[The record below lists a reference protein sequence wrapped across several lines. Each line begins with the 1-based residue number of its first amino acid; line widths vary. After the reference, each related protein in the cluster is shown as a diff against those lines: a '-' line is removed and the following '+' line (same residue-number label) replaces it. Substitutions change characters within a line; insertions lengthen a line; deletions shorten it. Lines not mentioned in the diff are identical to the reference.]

1 MDTCKTYSSSAAD
14 FLPPIGMTC
23 CGKPETQLAEYAQ
36 SLQQKASKLSPAFP
50 MYVVS
55 LQNILKMTE
64 VRCHQDLLRDGILVK
79 MDAVRG
85 KAMFISHQWVSNQHP
100 DPDGQQLKVFQGA
113 MSNLLNG
120 SIPAQPG
127 VSDAFFSAFLGWP
140 GLALPDLSASTI
152 FVWYDYFCIPQHTI
166 SADSRSFSQNSF
178 EAQRKAIG
186 SIPAY
191 VDRCDIFVVLC
202 PLMKHATTH
211 STLHYDSWAERGW
224 CRTEAM
230 TRNLS
235 VKNGCV
241 LFIHGPR
248 HIMLGSTWHSTF
260 LAPGDGQFTVDADR
274 EVVGKIIKDMVEMKL
289 HSLLVK
295 GDLPGFRLLLNLQH
309 VWLRKCDITPVPGL
323 LAGDFSTD
331 SGEIGEEFLLQHG
344 FSHVEEYDKA
354 GWSPLCYAALGGNSP
369 VLEALLSQRA
379 NPNETLRRSCP
390 ALYLFK
396 GTSALSICSR
406 SGNSEAVRILLH
418 AQADPNQADSIGQ
431 GALTIFAWNPG
442 NITDM
447 DGARSLLEAR
457 ANPNQLNAAGSNAF
471 QTASFSGNSKLVKE
485 LLPFSMGATSKKDEV
500 LPWAIFFGLS
510 STEHISLLLEA
521 GVDINEQ
528 WQMRLKLPG
537 VGIWFGFLAAKHCLS
552 ETTGLNTFAYHWHD
566 ATPLML
572 SILVGSYSISWLL
585 LEAKARIDLRNS
597 RKQTAFDL
605 AIKRNAPHALLWE
618 LWKRG
623 AGNHASRA
631 SISWWHSNTPEEP
644 IAEDQASITVESSIP
659 MEGMVQD
666 FDPMVSMQF

>member
-1 MDTCKTYSSSAAD
+1 
-14 FLPPIGMTC
+14 MTC
-23 CGKPETQLAEYAQ
+23 CGKVDTQLAEYAQ
-36 SLQQKASKLSPAFP
+36 SLRQKALKLSPAFP

-79 MDAVRG
+79 MDTVRG
-85 KAMFISHQWVSNQHP
+85 KAMFISHQWVSNEHP
-100 DPDGQQLKVFQGA
+100 DPDGKQLKVFQGA
-113 MSNLLNG
+113 MSNLLSG

-127 VSDAFFSAFLGWP
+127 VSDAFFSVFLGWP
-140 GLALPDLSASTI
+140 SLTLPDLSASTI
-152 FVWYDYFCIPQHTI
+152 FVWYDYFCIPQYTI
-166 SADSRSFSQNSF
+166 SAESRSFSQNSF
-178 EAQRKAIG
+178 EAQRKAIA

-191 VDRCDIFVVLC
+191 VDRCDFFVVLC

-211 STLHYDSWAERGW
+211 STLDYDSWAERGW

-241 LFIHGPR
+241 LFIQGPR
-248 HIMLGSTWHSTF
+248 QIMLGSTWHSTF
-260 LAPGDGQFTVDADR
+260 LAPGDGKFTVDADR
-274 EVVGKIIKDMVEMKL
+274 EVVGKITKDMVEMKL

-295 GDLPGFRLLLNLQH
+295 GDLPGFRLLLSLQH
-309 VWLRKCDITPVPGL
+309 VWLRKCDVTPVPGL

-331 SGEIGEEFLLQHG
+331 SGEIGEEFLLQNG

-354 GWSPLCYAALGGNSP
+354 GWSPLCYAALGGNPP

-379 NPNETLRRSCP
+379 NPNDSLRRSCS
-390 ALYLFK
+390 AVYLFK
-396 GTSALSICSR
+396 GTSALSICCR
-406 SGNSEAVRILLH
+406 SGNSEAMRILLH
-418 AQADPNQADSIGQ
+418 AQADPNKADSIGQ

-442 NITDM
+442 NMTDM
-447 DGARSLLEAR
+447 DGARWLLEAH
-457 ANPNQLNAAGSNAF
+457 ANPNHLNAAGGNAF
-471 QTASFSGNSKLVKE
+471 QTAAFSGNSKLVKK
-485 LLPFSMGATSKKDEV
+485 LLHFSMATSKKDEV

-510 STEHISLLLEA
+510 SPEHISLLLEV

-528 WQMRLKLPG
+528 WQIRLKLPG
-537 VGIWFGFLAAKHCLS
+537 VSLWFSFLAAKHYLS
-552 ETTGLNTFAYHWHD
+552 EPTGLNTFAYHYRD

-572 SILVGSYSISWLL
+572 SILVGSYSISSLL
-585 LEAKARIDLRNS
+585 LEAKARIDLRNC

-605 AIKRNAPHALLWE
+605 AIKRNAPDALLWE
-618 LWKRG
+618 LWRRG

-631 SISWWHSNTPEEP
+631 SISWWHSNTPEP
-644 IAEDQASITVESSIP
+644 IAEDQASVTVESSIP
-659 MEGMVQD
+659 VEGIVQD